1 MRKHFH
7 AQRGQVLAEFVL
19 VCAALVLAL
28 FVPRIGEEPAALW
41 LLRELADL
49 YQRWSFAISIL

>member
-1 MRKHFH
+1 MRQPFQ

-41 LLRELADL
+41 LLRELAGL
-49 YQRWSFAISIL
+49 YERWSFAISIL

>member
-1 MRKHFH
+1 MRQPLQ

-28 FVPRIGEEPAALW
+28 FVPRIGEERAALW
-41 LLRELADL
+41 LLRELGGL
-49 YQRWSFAISIL
+49 YERWSFAISIL